1 MYRKENAQIYTMKQA
16 LKHNER
22 LLKEVK
28 LKTKQNKTL
37 EKVHHLSFCYL
48 KIYLDNSTGEVIH
61 ALKRKRPCSV
71 AQFSCLEHCPVNRK
85 VGSSIPSQGTY
96 KRQPINVSLSHLSLS
111 PSPPPPFPFLQNQK
125 ACPQVRI
132 FFLKRKMI
140 VKFLFGVPVLPLQV
154 MEFCDAQLL
163 VLFIISQLVMRKLKH
178 TEIS

>member
-1 MYRKENAQIYTMKQA
+1 MNESMRQDRKSTPVISEGNKMYRKENAQIYTMKQA

-96 KRQPINVSLSHLSLS
+96 KRQPINVSLSLSLS
-111 PSPPPPFPFLQNQK
+111 
-125 ACPQVRI
+125 
-132 FFLKRKMI
+132 RKTS
-140 VKFLFGVPVLPLQV
+140 VSHTFSKGPVFSLLF
-154 MEFCDAQLL
+154 
-163 VLFIISQLVMRKLKH
+163 LVMCYM
-178 TEIS
+178 